1 MKNFFFI
8 FFLFSQSLFAQ
19 EPSHYFVNI
28 ESGLPTNEVYEILLS
43 KKDGMLY
50 AATNK
55 GLARYN
61 GSTVEEIEIP
71 DGEELSITSLDE
83 DKYGNIFFVSFQGGI
98 YCYDGQKI
106 FLLKKLSA
114 QLGYPNGEM
123 LADSVF
129 LFSRDSKSFYTYHAP
144 SRKLDSVT
152 INLPIQNKTILT
164 FYASNVNKAF
174 IRMDNN
180 RLSFENGEV
189 KHLKE
194 TNLYPLAEIS
204 LNDKNYFIG
213 LKNVDGKTN
222 EPLQAYYL
230 ENTNA
235 DNAQPIK
242 LKGIKGVRVLE
253 AKVYR
258 QQLYVLTEKGV
269 FIYDKQFKLQAY
281 WFSNLSI
288 SFIQQDAAGTI
299 WLSTLE
305 KGLIAI
311 PNSAVRPTT
320 IFGKGLITNFINNGR
335 GISYTNSKSEY
346 GEWPQMQKLK
356 TALGGRV
363 FMYRTNQFKDAI
375 SFVNIGNNFLFM
387 PKKVPSYQFVGLGS
401 NLKWLSFFTDTKDH
415 FTSTSAGFSYYGN
428 TDQIKDFTTK
438 YKFDEVTQLKGSI
451 AKFKQRVDIFKNK
464 TYTHY
469 YNPSSGFIYVGTR
482 NGLYLFTPDK
492 KQREIKWKQER
503 IQSDFLYPSTSG
515 EIVWSGGRTGL
526 YKLKNGEVK
535 KHWATQQGLLKTR
548 IDRLRQQ
555 GDTLLL
561 IFEKG
566 VQLFTEKSGVFATY
580 SAANY
585 LPKAVCIDALLY
597 QNELYVSTTKGVFI
611 LPIQETKK
619 SKLYAAIASLWSKNK
634 KLEQGKNISF
644 SDNSL
649 RFKINGSALNSR
661 GNFTYEY
668 RLLPADTAWTSQV
681 STNNEI
687 RFNSL
692 REGRYT
698 LEVKLQTSFNES
710 EVATYDFTL
719 APPWY
724 RSWWFYILCV
734 LGILLIIGLIF
745 YSRLNQIRKAAA
757 YDKRIKQSEITA
769 IKAQMNP
776 HFVFNALNSVQNL
789 VIKKDFE
796 NTNEYLGMFS
806 DLVRKTLEHS
816 GKNEIALTKEI
827 EMLRLYLDLEQLRFG
842 SSILVN
848 FDVQV
853 DDDLQEEIKVP
864 PMLVQPYIENVFKHG
879 LLHKV
884 GDKQVDIVV
893 EKKENQLWV
902 EITDNGIGRKKSAA
916 MQARNKS
923 AGFST
928 SANQKRMDLLNEMYN
943 EKIKVQIEDAF
954 SDREDC
960 GTRVSLQLPITNTPS
975 KT

>member
-1 MKNFFFI
+1 
-8 FFLFSQSLFAQ
+8 
-19 EPSHYFVNI
+19 
-28 ESGLPTNEVYEILLS
+28 
-43 KKDGMLY
+43 MLY

-71 DGEELSITSLDE
+71 GHEELSITSLDE

-98 YCYDGQKI
+98 YCYDGQKV
-106 FLLKKLSA
+106 FLIKKLSA
-114 QLGYPNGEM
+114 QLGYPNGEI

-129 LFSRDSKSFYTYHAP
+129 LFSRDNKSFYRYYAP
-144 SRKLDSVT
+144 TGILDSVT

-164 FYASNVNKAF
+164 FYASNSKEAF
-174 IRMDNN
+174 IRLDNN
-180 RLSFENGEV
+180 RFSFEKGNIRS
-189 KHLKE
+189 LKE
-194 TNLYPLAEIS
+194 TDFYPLAELK
-204 LNDKNYFIG
+204 LNKKNYFIG

-222 EPLQAYYL
+222 EPLQAYCL
-230 ENTNA
+230 ENTDAENTRA
-235 DNAQPIK
+235 IR
-242 LKGIKGVRVLE
+242 LKGIEGVRVL
-253 AKVYR
+253 AAQVYTEL
-258 QQLYVLTEKGV
+258 LYVLTEKGV
-269 FIYDKQFKLQAY
+269 FIYDNQFNLQAH
-281 WFSNLSI
+281 WFPNLSI

-311 PNSAVRPTT
+311 PNSKVRSTE
-320 IFGKGLITNFINNGR
+320 IFGKGLVTNFINNGQ
-335 GISYTNSKSEY
+335 GISYTSSKSGY
-346 GEWPQMQKLK
+346 GEWPQVRKLK
-356 TALGGRV
+356 APLGGRV
-363 FMYRTNQFKDAI
+363 FMYRSNQFADAI
-375 SFVNIGNNFLFM
+375 NFVNIGNNFLFT
-387 PKKVPSYQFVGLGS
+387 PQKKPQYQFVGLGS
-401 NLKWLSFFTDTKDH
+401 NLKWLSFFKDTKDH
-415 FTSTSAGFSYYGN
+415 FASTSAGFSYYGN
-428 TDQIKDFTTK
+428 TDQIKEFTSK
-438 YKFDEVTQLKGSI
+438 YKFDEVTSLKGSI
-451 AKFKQRVDIFKNK
+451 SNFNQRVDVLQNK
-464 TYTHY
+464 TYSHY
-469 YNPSSGFIYVGTR
+469 YNSSSGFIYVGTR

-492 KQREIKWKQER
+492 MQREIKWQKER

-515 EIVWSGGRTGL
+515 ELVWSGGRTGL
-526 YKLKNGEVK
+526 YKLKNGE
-535 KHWATQQGLLKTR
+535 ATKQWSAEQGLLKTR

-555 GDTLLL
+555 GDTLVI

-698 LEVKLQTSFNES
+698 LEVKLQTAFNES

-734 LGILLIIGLIF
+734 LGLLLLLGFIF
-745 YSRLNQIRKAAA
+745 YTRLNQIRKKAA

-806 DLVRKTLEHS
+806 DLVRKTLENS
-816 GKNEIALTKEI
+816 GKNEITLSKEI
-827 EMLRLYLDLEQLRFG
+827 EMLELYLDLEKLRFG
-842 SSILVN
+842 DEI
-848 FDVQV
+848 QV
-853 DDDLQEEIKVP
+853 HFEVELDAHEQQEIKVP
-864 PMLVQPYIENVFKHG
+864 PMLIQPYVENVFKHG
-879 LLHKV
+879 LLHKE
-884 GDKQVDIVV
+884 GEKQVRILIKRKGGKLQVQI
-893 EKKENQLWV
+893 E
-902 EITDNGIGRKKSAA
+902 DNGIGRKKSAE
-916 MQARNKS
+916 QKARKKG

-928 SANQKRMDLLNEMYN
+928 QANQKRMDLLNEIYN
-943 EKIKVQIEDAF
+943 QTIEVEITDAF
-954 SDREDC
+954 PEKENC
-960 GTRVSLQLPITNTPS
+960 GTLVLLQLPINENHD
-975 KT
+975 